1 MTVRDAMAGSQQVHQ
16 ATTRP
21 MAVVMLEQPWKVAPS
36 ALATAIRSR
45 HPDLA
50 VEVCNPAA
58 ASGAEPIAPL
68 LRCGGELV
76 SVLSLPGAVLPFAD
90 DPTWLRASAIW
101 PKDRTDVRHHGH
113 VMVVPVGTAPRLQM
127 ARIVSAVAGALTA
140 VAPGVRGVA
149 WDGCIARPPE
159 AWITDTRTAFAPF
172 PGYPWG
178 LWVDI
183 VPFRSHGSVGAVTM
197 GLSAFAGREIEL
209 ETDPGS
215 LPDMLH
221 KISGL
226 SIYMIEHG
234 LVVRDGHTIGGSE
247 TERLQVRHV
256 DSARF
261 SGLPV
266 LYARVPGSGGASS
279 SDRLAARL
287 PTDQQAASCVR
298 PPPDNGG
305 VIEPYMGGI
314 RRFFDAASQS
324 LAGQE
329 GNAEAVSKL
338 AVKLNELQD
347 VMREALATGKLFSCY
362 PKTAT

>member
-1 MTVRDAMAGSQQVHQ
+1 MAGSQQVDQ
-16 ATTRP
+16 PATRP
-21 MAVVMLEQPWKVAPS
+21 MAVVMLEQPWQVVAS

-58 ASGAEPIAPL
+58 ASGAEPMAPL

-101 PKDRTDVRHHGH
+101 PKGRADVRHHGH
-113 VMVVPVGTAPRLQM
+113 VMVVPVGTTAPRLQM

-197 GLSAFAGREIEL
+197 GLSAFVGREIEL
-209 ETDPGS
+209 ETDPGN
-215 LPDMLH
+215 LPDILH
-221 KISGL
+221 KISGF

-234 LVVRDGHTIGGSE
+234 LVVRDGHTFGVSE
-247 TERLQVRHV
+247 TERLQVRHI
-256 DSARF
+256 DSTRF

-266 LYARVPGSGGASS
+266 FYARVPCTGDKLL
-279 SDRLAARL
+279 SDRLAAL
-287 PTDQQAASCVR
+287 VPTDQQAGSCVR

-305 VIEPYMGGI
+305 VLEPYMGGI
-314 RRFFDAASQS
+314 RGFFDAASQS

-329 GNAEAVSKL
+329 GNGEAVSKL